1 MSYRGVMDLTRN
13 EWLEALGI
21 ADSEVPVGVVLEGS
35 WWREQRTYWRLQHL
49 SEVKELGFPDMFW
62 GLSEGR
68 PVVYSC
74 VYGAPR
80 AVELAHLFSVL
91 GSRIVVT
98 IGTCGALQDNLGPGD
113 VIVPDRAVPK
123 EGIAAVYGSP
133 DFALADSAASARARD
148 LLESR
153 GIPARDG
160 LHLTWH
166 SIFAQTGAMI
176 QDWQRAGYSSV
187 DMEAATA
194 FAVARHFGVPSVAM
208 LVVWD
213 LLDRGTSF
221 LDPLEPHHLAS
232 LDAANAGVWKV
243 ALDLIGE
250 LE

>member
-1 MSYRGVMDLTRN
+1 MMDLSRN
-13 EWLEALGI
+13 EWLTALGMPEV
-21 ADSEVPVGVVLEGS
+21 EVPHAVVLEGS
-35 WWREQRTYWRLQHL
+35 WWREQRTAWRLGRL
-49 SEVKELGFPDMFW
+49 SNVKELAFPDMFW

-91 GSRIVVT
+91 GTRLVVT
-98 IGTCGALQDNLGPGD
+98 IGTCGALQPGLSPGD
-113 VIVPDRAVPK
+113 VIVPDRAIPH

-133 DFALADSAASARARD
+133 DVALADEVVSARARD
-148 LLESR
+148 LL
-153 GIPARDG
+153 GARDARAHDG
-160 LHLTWH
+160 LHLTWY
-166 SIFAQTGAMI
+166 SIFAQTTAMVEG
-176 QDWQRAGYSSV
+176 WQQEGYSSV

-194 FAVARHFGVPSVAM
+194 LAVARHFDVPSVAM

-221 LDPLEPHHLAS
+221 LDPLEQHHQAL
-232 LDAANAGVWKV
+232 LDAANAAVWEV
-243 ALDLIGE
+243 ALTLAGE